1 MVVFPNAKINI
12 GLYITGKRPDG
23 YHDLLSFFYPL
34 MIHDALE
41 IVPGHEVLDDIRFNS
56 SGLAVSGKPDD
67 NLCARAYRMLK
78 ADHPHLPAIDAHLLK
93 KIPMGAGLGGGSA
106 DGSFML
112 MMLNRYFQLNIPES
126 ALFEYALRL
135 GSDCP
140 FFILNKP
147 AIVRGRGETLI
158 PFHIDLSGY
167 RILVVNPGI
176 HVPTG
181 WAFSQVKPRKKN
193 PPLEDWLKMPVISW
207 KKHIENDF
215 FEPVAAKYPEIRS
228 LHDAMYGMGAVFA
241 SMSGSGSTVFGL
253 FPKEQNPTVPFPP
266 GYFQKWI

>member
-23 YHDLLSFFYPL
+23 YHDLLSLFYPL
-34 MIHDALE
+34 PIHDALE
-41 IVPGHEVLDDIRFNS
+41 IVPGNAEMHQIRFSS
-56 SGLAVSGKPDD
+56 SGLPVSGKTDD
-67 NLCARAYRMLK
+67 NLCVRAYRILQN
-78 ADHPHLPAIDAHLLK
+78 DYPHLPSVDAHLLK
-93 KIPMGAGLGGGSA
+93 KIPMGAGMGGGSA

-112 MMLNRYFQLNIPES
+112 MLLNRYFQLNIPEE

-147 AIVRGRGETLI
+147 AIARGRGEKLKLV
-158 PFHIDLSGY
+158 HIDLSAY

-181 WAFSQVKPRKKN
+181 WAFSQIKPREEV
-193 PPLEDWLKMPVISW
+193 PPLEEWLQLPVPEW
-207 KKHIENDF
+207 KNHIENDF
-215 FEPVAAKYPEIRS
+215 FGPVAAAYPDIRALYDTIYAS
-228 LHDAMYGMGAVFA
+228 GAAFA

-253 FPKEQNPTVPFPP
+253 FPKEMNPTLHIPP
-266 GYFQKWI
+266 GYFHKWF